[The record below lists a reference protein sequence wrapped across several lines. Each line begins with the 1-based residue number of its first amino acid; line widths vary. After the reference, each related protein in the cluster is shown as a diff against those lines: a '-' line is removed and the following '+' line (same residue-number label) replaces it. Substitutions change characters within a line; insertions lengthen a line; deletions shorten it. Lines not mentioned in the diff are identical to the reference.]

1 MSYQL
6 SKEELRNNKIRREEF
21 KKIKRN
27 NIYIILDSLKCA
39 HNIGTILRLSD
50 SLLIEKVFICGN
62 TIVPPNRKIKSSS
75 RGAETWVP
83 WEYHENAI
91 AVVKA
96 LKELNVQI
104 VAVEVTNDSIDYRN
118 FIPNGPVCLI
128 LGREY
133 DGVSQELLDLADCS
147 IHLPLLGMANSIN
160 VSTAASVVM
169 YDVYSK
175 LEKIKENIISEN
187 SINKTR

>member
-6 SKEELRNNKIRREEF
+6 TKEELRSNKKRREEF
-21 KKIKRN
+21 KNLERN
-27 NIYIILDSLKCA
+27 NIYIVLDSLKCA
-39 HNIGTILRLSD
+39 HNVGTILRLSD
-50 SLLIEKVFICGN
+50 ALLAKKVFICGN

-75 RGAETWVP
+75 RGAEIWVP

-91 AVVKA
+91 PVVKA
-96 LKELNVQI
+96 LKEMNVQI
-104 VAVEVTNDSIDYRN
+104 VAVEVTNDSIDYREFN
-118 FIPNGPVCLI
+118 PTGPVCLI

-160 VSTAASVVM
+160 VSTVASVAM
-169 YDVYSK
+169 YYVYSK
-175 LEKIKENIISEN
+175 LEELKQKEIDGVKTKI
-187 SINKTR
+187 R